1 MSGDTCVLV
10 TGATGFVGRHLVAE
24 LERRL
29 AGRGQVVPTGFDAA
43 LPAGDGTALVLDVTD
58 EAAVDEAVRRIQ
70 PTHLI
75 HLSGIAEPSE
85 AGANRRRAW
94 DINTFGTMNVA
105 EAVLRRAPGCS
116 FIFAGSGLV
125 YGAAREA
132 GRRFA
137 ETSPI
142 APLSDYAVT
151 KAAAELLL
159 GAMGARGLRSV
170 RLRLFNHT
178 GAGQSEAFVIPR
190 LAAQIARIEA
200 GLQPPV
206 LKLGNLESVRDFLDV
221 RDVVAAYAL
230 AVEHAVELPS
240 AIVLNIASGR
250 GHRIGEIVENMLA
263 LTSVAPTVESA
274 GGGPGAMPDA
284 LVGDPAL
291 AQRLLGWKPRYGL
304 QQTLQSVLGYWR
316 REISESPATKRS
328 L

>member
-29 AGRGQVVPTGFDAA
+29 AGRGQVASTGFDAS

-58 EAAVDEAVRRIQ
+58 AAAVDEAVRRIQ

-105 EAVLRRAPGCS
+105 EAVLRRAPDCCL
-116 FIFAGSGLV
+116 IFAGSGLV
-125 YGAAREA
+125 YGAAQEA

-159 GAMGARGLRSV
+159 GAMAARGLRSV

-230 AVEHAVELPS
+230 AVEHALQLPPDV
-240 AIVLNIASGR
+240 VLNIASGR
-250 GHRIGEIVENMLA
+250 GHRIGEIVEAMLA

-274 GGGPGAMPDA
+274 GGGSGAMPDV

-291 AQRLLGWKPRYGL
+291 AERLLGWKPRYGL

-316 REISESPATKRS
+316 RVVSESPATKRS